1 MRPDP
6 KLVKKL
12 GEFGT
17 ATIHEAAGQI
27 GALPGN
33 IKPISQTMKVCGTV
47 YPLHCLGRS
56 NINLHEAI
64 YQARESDVLVGS
76 LESLPEAGYWG
87 DILTCAA
94 QQKGLKGLV
103 LDGCVRDADDIDT
116 LNFPIFAQ
124 GLNILGTGKERGG
137 TIGEM
142 ITIGDIEINAGDVV
156 VGDRDGV
163 VIIPANRLNDVIKA
177 SIAREEKEDEVRCR
191 LKAGES
197 SLEIYKFP

>member
-1 MRPDP
+1 MRVGPE
-6 KLVKKL
+6 LIKKL

-33 IKPISQTMKVCGTV
+33 IKPISRQMKLCGTV
-47 YPLHCLGRS
+47 FPLHCLARS
-56 NINLHEAI
+56 NINLHQAI
-64 YQARESDVLVGS
+64 YQAKPGDILVGS
-76 LESLPEAGYWG
+76 VEGLADAGYWG

-94 QQKGLKGLV
+94 QQKRLNGLV
-103 LDGCVRDADDIDT
+103 LDGCVRDGDDID
-116 LNFPIFAQ
+116 LLGFPVFAR
-124 GLNILGTGKERGG
+124 GLNILGTGKKRGG
-137 TIGEM
+137 SVGETI
-142 ITIGDIEINAGDVV
+142 IIGDVEINAGDVI

-163 VIIPANRLNDVIKA
+163 VVIAAERLEQVIEA
-177 SIAREEKEDEVRCR
+177 SQAREDKEQDVRNR

>member
-6 KLVKKL
+6 KLVQKI

-27 GALPGN
+27 GALPGT
-33 IKPISQTMKVCGTV
+33 IKPISQNMKVYGTV
-47 YPLHCLGRS
+47 YPLHCLARS

-64 YQARESDVLVGS
+64 YKAEEGDVLVGS
-76 LESLPEAGYWG
+76 LDDFPDAGYWG

-94 QQKGLKGLV
+94 QERGINGLV
-103 LDGCVRDADDIDT
+103 LDGCVRDADDIDA
-116 LNFPIFAQ
+116 LNFPIFSR

-137 TIGEM
+137 SIGSPIRIGEV
-142 ITIGDIEINAGDVV
+142 DIKLGDVV
-156 VGDRDGV
+156 ICDRDGV
-163 VIIPANRLNDVIKA
+163 VIIPANKLEVVIEA
-177 SIAREEKEDEVRCR
+177 SYAREEKEDEVRRR
-191 LKAGES
+191 LKNGES

>member
-6 KLVKKL
+6 KLVKNL
-12 GEFGT
+12 GEYGT

-27 GALPGN
+27 GALPGF
-33 IKPISQTMKVCGTV
+33 IKPISQNMKLCGTV
-47 YPLHCLGRS
+47 FPLHCVARS

-64 YQARESDVLVGS
+64 YLAKPGDVLVGS
-76 LESLPEAGYWG
+76 LEGMPQAGYWG

-94 QQKGLKGLV
+94 QERGLKGLV
-103 LDGCVRDADDIDT
+103 LDGCVRDADDIDA
-116 LNFPIFAQ
+116 LGFSVFAR

-137 TIGEM
+137 SIGEK
-142 ITIGDIEINAGDVV
+142 IVIGDVEINAGDVI

-163 VIIPANRLNDVIKA
+163 VVIPAERVAEVIDA
-177 SIAREEKEDEVRCR
+177 SQAREDKEQEVRER
-191 LKAGES
+191 LKSGES

>member
-12 GEFGT
+12 GEYGT

-27 GALPGN
+27 GALPGF
-33 IKPISQTMKVCGTV
+33 IKPISQNMKLCGTV
-47 YPLHCLGRS
+47 FPLHCVARS

-64 YQARESDVLVGS
+64 YLAKPGDVLVGS
-76 LESLPEAGYWG
+76 LEGMPQAGYWG

-94 QQKGLKGLV
+94 QERGLKGLV
-103 LDGCVRDADDIDT
+103 LDGCVRDADDIDA
-116 LNFPIFAQ
+116 LGFSVFAR

-137 TIGEM
+137 SIGEK
-142 ITIGDIEINAGDVV
+142 IVIGDVEINAGDVI

-163 VIIPANRLNDVIKA
+163 VVIPAERVAEVIDA
-177 SIAREEKEDEVRCR
+177 SQAREDKEQEVRER
-191 LKAGES
+191 LKSGES

>member
-1 MRPDP
+1 MRPDRD
-6 KLVKKL
+6 LIRML

-33 IKPISQTMKVCGTV
+33 IKPISKDMKLCGPV
-47 YPLHCLGRS
+47 FSLHCLPRS

-64 YQARESDVLVGS
+64 YQARPGDILVGS
-76 LESLPEAGYWG
+76 VEGHSDAGYWG

-94 QQKGLKGLV
+94 QQRGLKGLV
-103 LDGCVRDADDIDT
+103 LDGCVRDADDIDA
-116 LNFPIFAQ
+116 LGFPVFAR
-124 GLNILGTGKERGG
+124 GLNILGTGKMRGG
-137 TIGEM
+137 SIGEKIM
-142 ITIGDIEINAGDVV
+142 IGDIEISTGDVI

-163 VIIPANRLNDVIKA
+163 VVIPAERLEEVIEA
-177 SIAREEKEDEVRCR
+177 SKAREDKEQDVRNR

>member
-17 ATIHEAAGQI
+17 ATLHEAAGQI

-33 IKPISQTMKVCGTV
+33 IKPISQDMKLCGVV
-47 YPLHCLGRS
+47 YPLHCLSRT

-64 YQARESDVLVGS
+64 YKAKKGDVLVS
-76 LESLPEAGYWG
+76 SVDNFVEAGYWG

-94 QQKGLKGLV
+94 QERGLSGLV
-103 LDGCVRDADDIDT
+103 IDACVRDADDIDE
-116 LNFPIFAQ
+116 LGFPVFAR
-124 GLNILGTGKERGG
+124 GLNIVGTGKMRGG
-137 TIGEM
+137 SVGETIV
-142 ITIGDIEINAGDVV
+142 IGDVIINAGDVI
-156 VGDRDGV
+156 VGDRDGLV
-163 VIIPANRLNDVIKA
+163 VIPADRLEEVIDA
-177 SIAREEKEDEVRCR
+177 SQAREDKEEDVRNR

-197 SLEIYKFP
+197 SLIIYKFP

>member
-12 GEFGT
+12 SEFGT

-27 GALPGN
+27 GALPGY
-33 IKPISQTMKVCGTV
+33 IKPTSQNMKVCGTV
-47 YPLHCLGRS
+47 YPLHCLARS

-64 YQARESDVLVGS
+64 YKAQAGDVLVGS
-76 LESLPEAGYWG
+76 IDNFPDAGYWG
-87 DILTCAA
+87 DILTNAA
-94 QQKGLKGLV
+94 QKRGITGLV

-116 LNFPIFAQ
+116 LQFPVFSR
-124 GLNILGTGKERGG
+124 GLNILGTDKERGG
-137 TIGEM
+137 SVGETIQIGEV
-142 ITIGDIEINAGDVV
+142 TINEGDVV
-156 VGDRDGV
+156 IGDRDGV
-163 VIIPANRLNDVIKA
+163 VVIPADKVAEVIEA
-177 SIAREEKEDEVRCR
+177 SQVREDKEDDVRRR

>member
-12 GEFGT
+12 GEYGI

-27 GALPGN
+27 GALPGF
-33 IKPISQTMKVCGTV
+33 IKPISQNMKLCGTV
-47 YPLHCLGRS
+47 FPLHCVARS

-64 YQARESDVLVGS
+64 YLAKPGDVLVGS
-76 LESLPEAGYWG
+76 LGGMPQAGYWG

-94 QQKGLKGLV
+94 QERGLKGLV
-103 LDGCVRDADDIDT
+103 LDGCVRDADDIDA
-116 LNFPIFAQ
+116 LGFSVFAR

-137 TIGEM
+137 SIGEK
-142 ITIGDIEINAGDVV
+142 IVIGDVEINAGDVI

-163 VIIPANRLNDVIKA
+163 VVIPAERVAEVIDA
-177 SIAREEKEDEVRCR
+177 SQAREDKEQEVRER
-191 LKAGES
+191 LKSGES

>member
-1 MRPDP
+1 MRPDYQ
-6 KLVKKL
+6 LIQAL
-12 GEFGT
+12 GAFGT

-33 IKPISQTMKVCGTV
+33 IKPISKNMKLCGPV
-47 YPLHCLGRS
+47 FPLHCLARS

-64 YQARESDVLVGS
+64 YRAKPGDILVGCI
-76 LESLPEAGYWG
+76 EGMKDAGYWG

-94 QQKGLKGLV
+94 QERGIKGLV
-103 LDGCVRDADDIDT
+103 LDGCVRDADDIDA
-116 LNFPIFAQ
+116 LGFPIFAR
-124 GLNILGTGKERGG
+124 GLNILGTGKMRGG
-137 TIGEM
+137 SIGDKIM
-142 ITIGDIEINAGDVV
+142 IGDIEINAGDVI

-163 VIIPANRLNDVIKA
+163 VVIPSAKLEHVIEASKSREDKENDVRK
-177 SIAREEKEDEVRCR
+177 R

>member
-1 MRPDP
+1 MRPTSDQL
-6 KLVKKL
+6 KQL

-33 IKPISQTMKVCGTV
+33 IKPISPKMRICGAAFPV
-47 YPLHCLGRS
+47 HCLARS

-64 YQARESDVLVGS
+64 YVAKPGDVLVVS
-76 LESLPEAGYWG
+76 LEGCPDAGYWG

-94 QQKGLKGLV
+94 QERGLAGLV
-103 LDGCVRDADDIDT
+103 IDGCVRDADDIDK
-116 LNFPIFAQ
+116 LGFSVFAR
-124 GLNILGTGKERGG
+124 GLNILGTGKTRGG
-137 TIGEM
+137 TIGSP
-142 ITIGDIEINAGDVV
+142 ITIGDIKINPGDAI

-163 VIIPANRLNDVIKA
+163 VVIPTSQIDDVINASQTREDKEDDIRRRLNV
-177 SIAREEKEDEVRCR
+177 
-191 LKAGES
+191 GES

>member
-6 KLVKKL
+6 TLVKKL

-33 IKPISQTMKVCGTV
+33 IKPISQHMKICGTV
-47 YPLHCLGRS
+47 YSLHCLGRS

-64 YQARESDVLVGS
+64 YQAQEGDVLVGS
-76 LESLPEAGYWG
+76 LESFPQAGYWG

-94 QQKGLKGLV
+94 QQKGLNGLV

-116 LNFPIFAQ
+116 LNFPVFAQ
-124 GLNILGTGKERGG
+124 GLNILGTGKKRGG
-137 TIGEM
+137 SVGEM
-142 ITIGDIEINAGDVV
+142 ITIGDIDINAGDVI

-163 VIIPANRLNDVIKA
+163 VIIAAARLEEVIDA
-177 SIAREEKEDEVRCR
+177 SIAREEKEDEVRRR

>member
-1 MRPDP
+1 MRPDSQ
-6 KLVKKL
+6 LVKKL
-12 GEFGT
+12 GEYGT

-33 IKPISQTMKVCGTV
+33 IKPISKHMKICGTV
-47 YPLHCLGRS
+47 FPLHCVSRS

-64 YQARESDVLVGS
+64 YQAEPGDVLVGS
-76 LESLPEAGYWG
+76 LEGIPQAGYWG

-94 QQKGLKGLV
+94 QEKDLNGLV
-103 LDGCVRDADDIDT
+103 LDGCVRDADDIDS
-116 LNFPIFAQ
+116 LGFSVFAR

-137 TIGEM
+137 SIGEK
-142 ITIGDIEINAGDVV
+142 IVIGDVEINAGDVI

-163 VIIPANRLNDVIKA
+163 VVIPAARVAEVIEASQAREDKEEEVRNRLK
-177 SIAREEKEDEVRCR
+177 S
-191 LKAGES
+191 GET